1 MPRIRIDRLSRPLVS
16 ALAVLALSA
25 IGPAPVAAA
34 TPTKPTT
41 PAAASSGAGKI
52 ALPAG
57 SSACRTT
64 AAKPSSP
71 TASCPVVDAHR
82 APDSGK
88 VALPGGATPCA
99 STLAKP
105 SSGAAAC
112 STAITSPAATQA
124 AFNLSLVAS
133 PAVLAPGGTTTL
145 TASTDKDVGPTP
157 FFIEIFDLKFGVN
170 VAICGVGTS
179 CSVAVSHDQADLT
192 YVAYVSQFGT
202 ALPPPGIVATSN
214 VVEVIWLSV
223 SLNAAPA
230 VMAPGDTTTLLALS
244 ALDLSN
250 TRFSI
255 EILDVSADVAVAV
268 CGFDNAC
275 WTTVTQSQSTAHTY
289 RALITSVGAGPSIVA
304 ASPDFAVSWL
314 TVGLSASP
322 TAPVAPPFTT
332 TLTATATLDVGP
344 TPWNIEIFDLTTSR
358 LVTACGG
365 GQVCTID
372 VALTDA
378 DVHTYVAFVASFG
391 ALPPTDIRAMSNAQF
406 VNRLA

>member
-1 MPRIRIDRLSRPLVS
+1 
-16 ALAVLALSA
+16 
-25 IGPAPVAAA
+25 
-34 TPTKPTT
+34 
-41 PAAASSGAGKI
+41 
-52 ALPAG
+52 
-57 SSACRTT
+57 
-64 AAKPSSP
+64 
-71 TASCPVVDAHR
+71 
-82 APDSGK
+82 
-88 VALPGGATPCA
+88 
-99 STLAKP
+99 
-105 SSGAAAC
+105 
-112 STAITSPAATQA
+112 
-124 AFNLSLVAS
+124 
-133 PAVLAPGGTTTL
+133 
-145 TASTDKDVGPTP
+145 
-157 FFIEIFDLKFGVN
+157 
-170 VAICGVGTS
+170 
-179 CSVAVSHDQADLT
+179 VAVSHDQADLT

-378 DVHTYVAFVASFG
+378 DVHRQRRVAIPHAAHLTLDQRTGGVRLLGG
-391 ALPPTDIRAMSNAQF
+391 ALEQQLVVDREYRPRPQSLSRQRGVAADHRELDD
-406 VNRLA
+406 VGGGPLDDRVHG